1 MSFVHWLCANLLNM
15 TSTAHIEQTNSENLG
30 ATPVHNHVQR
40 NWITMPYVHV
50 GIHPTNATVPHAKAI
65 VNSNIALVAPVSQ
78 FGICNQFSVS
88 VSAQGAGDSAQ
99 T

>member
-1 MSFVHWLCANLLNM
+1 
-15 TSTAHIEQTNSENLG
+15 
-30 ATPVHNHVQR
+30 
-40 NWITMPYVHV
+40 MPYVHV
-50 GIHPTNATVPHAKAI
+50 GIHPTNGTVPHAKAI

-99 T
+99 TWFISLSRHIGWNEAGN